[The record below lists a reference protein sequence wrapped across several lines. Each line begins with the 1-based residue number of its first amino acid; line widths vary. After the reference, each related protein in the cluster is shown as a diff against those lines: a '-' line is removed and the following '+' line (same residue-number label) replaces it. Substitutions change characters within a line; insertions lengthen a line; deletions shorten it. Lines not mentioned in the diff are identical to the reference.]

1 MKFIDDI
8 NLEDYNKF
16 VTSNYNCNIFQS
28 PQWSEIKDTWSYKRV
43 AVVDNSDNI
52 LATAQILIRKGLW
65 YLPRGPI
72 MDYKNKDLLSFF
84 LTALKK
90 YAKKNK
96 AKLLKI
102 DIPEVLK
109 SAKLSEFKSI
119 NIKEESKE
127 ILKIFNK
134 ERFKHKGFTLN
145 MSDTIQPRFEVVSEL
160 DDNYFTTLPKDTRRL
175 IRDADKKFVVV
186 EKKQVENLDDFMYTL
201 HCTEKRK
208 GITLRNKDYFKKFF
222 ELYKDDIIMY
232 ISYIN
237 IPQSLKLCEEKV
249 KELNLDL
256 ANLGEKSPKKQH
268 KLKEQI
274 VSVNKII
281 ELLSSLEYDKEK
293 SIISS
298 SFTVVYGNYAEMIY
312 AGMDERFLKLP
323 AQYKVYEE
331 SMKDAH
337 SKGVK
342 SFSTGGIEGTLD
354 DSLLLFKSKFNPNI
368 VEHYGEFDY
377 TISKT
382 YKLLYDYGLPLRRK
396 LLKLLKK

>member
-8 NLEDYNKF
+8 NLKEYNDF

-28 PQWSEIKDTWSYKRV
+28 PQWVDVKNTWGYKRV

-72 MDYKNKDLLSFF
+72 MDYKNKDVLSFF
-84 LTALKK
+84 LRELKI
-90 YAKKNK
+90 YAKRNK

-102 DIPEVLK
+102 DIPEILK
-109 SAKLSEFKSI
+109 SAKLSEFKNTASKD
-119 NIKEESKE
+119 NSKE

-160 DDNYFTTLPKDTRRL
+160 DENYFTSLPKDTRRL

-186 EKKQVENLDDFMYTL
+186 EKKQVDNLDDFMYTL

-208 GITLRNKDYFKKFF
+208 GITLRSKDYFENFF

-232 ISYIN
+232 VSYIN
-237 IPQSLKLCEEKV
+237 VPQSLKLCEEKV
-249 KELNLDL
+249 KELNLEL
-256 ANLGEKSPKKQH
+256 ESLGEKSPKKQH

-331 SMKDAH
+331 SMKDAY

-377 TISKT
+377 AISKT